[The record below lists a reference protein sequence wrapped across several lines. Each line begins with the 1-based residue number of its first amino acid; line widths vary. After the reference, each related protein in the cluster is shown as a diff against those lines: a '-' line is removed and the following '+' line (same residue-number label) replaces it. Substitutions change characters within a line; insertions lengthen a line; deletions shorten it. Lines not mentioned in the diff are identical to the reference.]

1 MKHFLITAALI
12 ASCLTASAQDYEP
25 TSTWPYI
32 YGEFTSGKLIHRTG
46 NEMNSLYNVHI
57 PSGKLHF
64 IEGDMI
70 REMSDTTPFSVEIGG
85 VDIYRNV
92 NGKMM
97 KVIASSANGLVV
109 KDTEIDMARLN
120 SSEGAYGSSS
130 NSSATTAL
138 SSIVMEARVNV
149 SHMEL
154 KNSKSDGQTLPLVH
168 RMYLVVADK
177 VLNASKK
184 DVLGL
189 NGIDRKKFDAFCKK
203 NKIRWRNPESLLLV
217 IDYIADSS
225 AE

>member
-1 MKHFLITAALI
+1 MKHFLITAAFI

-32 YGEFTSGKLIHRTG
+32 YGEFTPGKLIYHTG
-46 NEMNSLYNVHI
+46 KEMNSLYNIHI

-70 REMSDTTPFSVEIGG
+70 REMSDISPFSVEIGEG
-85 VDIYRNV
+85 AIYRNV

-97 KVIASSANGLVV
+97 KVLAASANGFVV
-109 KDTEIDMARLN
+109 EDTEIDMARLN
-120 SSEGAYGSSS
+120 ATEGAYGSSS

-138 SSIVMEARVNV
+138 SSIVMAARVNV

-154 KNSKSDGQTLPLVH
+154 KNSKSDGQALPLTY
-168 RMYLVVADK
+168 RIYLVVADT

-189 NGIDRKKFDAFCKK
+189 NGIDRKKFDAFCKQ
-203 NKIRWRNPESLLLV
+203 NKIKWRNPDSLLIV
-217 IDYIADSS
+217 IDYIAGSS